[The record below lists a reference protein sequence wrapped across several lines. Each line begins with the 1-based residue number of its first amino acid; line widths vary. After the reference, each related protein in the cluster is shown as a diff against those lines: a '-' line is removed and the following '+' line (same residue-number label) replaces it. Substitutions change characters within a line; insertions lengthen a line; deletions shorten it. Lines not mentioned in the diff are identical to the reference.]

1 MPKAISDSVTHAEMQ
16 DELRRLRTAV
26 VLLANACGAH
36 IISQHVAREL
46 ERLLAEPGERE
57 CRP

>member
-1 MPKAISDSVTHAEMQ
+1 MPKAISDTVTHAEMQ
-16 DELRRLRTAV
+16 DELRRLRSAV

-36 IISQHVAREL
+36 IIGQHVAKEL

-57 CRP
+57 